1 MLMSNFSITSREITE
16 ISISMLV
23 LSVALYIAM
32 EGVSSIFTDITST
45 FINVGIL
52 LIALGFGF
60 VFHELGHKFVAQ
72 YYGAQ
77 AEFRMWPMGLVL
89 AFGMAVLIGIIFAA
103 PGAVY
108 IYAEKITRKQN
119 GLISLAGPF
128 VNFTLAVIFLV
139 LFILLL
145 PILGADSILIRL
157 AFIGW
162 NINAVLGFFNMLPIG
177 PLDGG
182 KIMSWN
188 FFVWLLFFMFGIAI
202 FFLPML
208 FMM

>member
-1 MLMSNFSITSREITE
+1 MSKFTITSREITE
-16 ISISMLV
+16 ICISMLV

-32 EGVSSIFTDITST
+32 EGISSIFNDITYT
-45 FINVGIL
+45 IVNIGIL

-77 AEFRMWPMGLVL
+77 AEFRMWPMGLIL
-89 AFGMAVLIGIIFAA
+89 AFGMAVLVGIIFAA

-108 IYAEKITRKQN
+108 IYAERITKKQN
-119 GLISLAGPF
+119 GLISLAGPI
-128 VNFTLAVIFLV
+128 VNFILAIFFLC
-139 LFILLL
+139 LFIFLL

-157 AFIGW
+157 SFIGW

-188 FFVWLLFFMFGIAI
+188 FFVWLFFSIVGFSLFIFPM
-202 FFLPML
+202 FFLI
-208 FMM
+208 

>member
-1 MLMSNFSITSREITE
+1 MSNFSITSREITE
-16 ISISMLV
+16 ICISMLV
-23 LSVALYIAM
+23 LSLALFVAL
-32 EGVSSIFTDITST
+32 EGLDSLFTDFNSLI
-45 FINVGIL
+45 INLGII

-77 AEFRMWPMGLVL
+77 AEFRMWPMGLIL
-89 AFGMAVLIGIIFAA
+89 AFGMAVLVGIIFAA

-108 IYAEKITRKQN
+108 IYAERITKKQN

-128 VNFTLAVIFLV
+128 VNFTLSIIFLV
-139 LFILLL
+139 SFIVLL

-157 AFIGW
+157 SFIGW

-182 KIMSWN
+182 KIMHWN
-188 FFVWLLFFMFGIAI
+188 FFVWLFFLIVGFSL
-202 FFLPML
+202 FFLPMFFL
-208 FMM
+208 I

>member
-1 MLMSNFSITSREITE
+1 MSKFSITSREITD
-16 ISISMLV
+16 ICISMLV
-23 LSVALYIAM
+23 LSLALFVAL
-32 EGVSSIFTDITST
+32 EGLDSLFTDFNSLI
-45 FINVGIL
+45 INLGII

-77 AEFRMWPMGLVL
+77 AEFRMWPMGLIL
-89 AFGMAVLIGIIFAA
+89 AFGMAVLVGIIFAA

-108 IYAEKITRKQN
+108 IYAERITKKQN

-128 VNFTLAVIFLV
+128 VNFTLSIIFLV
-139 LFILLL
+139 SFIVLL

-157 AFIGW
+157 SFIGW

-182 KIMSWN
+182 KIMHWN
-188 FFVWLLFFMFGIAI
+188 FFVWLFFSIVGFSL
-202 FFLPML
+202 FFLPMFFL
-208 FMM
+208 I

>member
-1 MLMSNFSITSREITE
+1 MSNFSITSREITE
-16 ISISMLV
+16 ICISMLV
-23 LSVALYIAM
+23 LSLALFVAL
-32 EGVSSIFTDITST
+32 EGLDSLFTDFNSLI
-45 FINVGIL
+45 INLGIIL
-52 LIALGFGF
+52 VALGFGF

-77 AEFRMWPMGLVL
+77 AEFRMWPTGLVL
-89 AFGMAVLIGIIFAA
+89 AFGMAVLVGVIFAA

-108 IYAEKITRKQN
+108 IYAERITKKQN
-119 GLISLAGPF
+119 GLISLAGPI
-128 VNFTLAVIFLV
+128 VNFTLSIIFLV
-139 LFILLL
+139 SFIVLL

-157 AFIGW
+157 SFIGW

-188 FFVWLLFFMFGIAI
+188 FFVWLFFSVVGFSLFILPM
-202 FFLPML
+202 FFLI
-208 FMM
+208 

>member
-1 MLMSNFSITSREITE
+1 MSNFSITSREITE
-16 ISISMLV
+16 ICISMLV
-23 LSVALYIAM
+23 LSLALFVAL
-32 EGVSSIFTDITST
+32 EGLDSLFTDFNSLI
-45 FINVGIL
+45 INLGII

-77 AEFRMWPMGLVL
+77 AEFRMWPTGLVL
-89 AFGMAVLIGIIFAA
+89 AFGMAVLVGVIFAA

-108 IYAEKITRKQN
+108 IYAEKITKRQN
-119 GLISLAGPF
+119 GLISLAGPI
-128 VNFTLAVIFLV
+128 VNFILAIFFLC
-139 LFILLL
+139 LFIFLL
-145 PILGADSILIRL
+145 PILGANSILIRL

-188 FFVWLLFFMFGIAI
+188 FFVWLFFSVVGFSLFILPM
-202 FFLPML
+202 FFLI
-208 FMM
+208 

>member
-1 MLMSNFSITSREITE
+1 MSNFSITSREITE
-16 ISISMLV
+16 ICISMLV
-23 LSVALYIAM
+23 LSLALFVAL
-32 EGVSSIFTDITST
+32 EGLDSLFTDFNSLI
-45 FINVGIL
+45 INLGII

-77 AEFRMWPMGLVL
+77 AEFRMWPMGLIL
-89 AFGMAVLIGIIFAA
+89 AFGMAVLVGIIFAA

-108 IYAEKITRKQN
+108 IYAERITKKQN

-128 VNFTLAVIFLV
+128 VNFTLSIIFLV
-139 LFILLL
+139 SFIVLL

-157 AFIGW
+157 SFIGW

-182 KIMSWN
+182 KIMNWN
-188 FFVWLLFFMFGIAI
+188 FFVWLFFFIFGFILL
-202 FFLPML
+202 FLPMFL
-208 FMM
+208 LLG

>member
-1 MLMSNFSITSREITE
+1 MSNFSITSREITE
-16 ISISMLV
+16 ICISMLV
-23 LSVALYIAM
+23 LSLALFVAL
-32 EGVSSIFTDITST
+32 EGLDSLFTDFNSLI
-45 FINVGIL
+45 INLGII

-77 AEFRMWPMGLVL
+77 AEFRMWPMGLIL

-108 IYAEKITRKQN
+108 IYAERITKKQN

-128 VNFTLAVIFLV
+128 VNFTLSIIFLV
-139 LFILLL
+139 SFIILL
-145 PILGADSILIRL
+145 PILGAGSILIRL
-157 AFIGW
+157 SFIGW

-182 KIMSWN
+182 KIMHWN
-188 FFVWLLFFMFGIAI
+188 FFVWLFFSIVGFSLFILPM
-202 FFLPML
+202 FFLI
-208 FMM
+208 